1 MRHLWVA
8 GKPRLCLRNIPAVRS
23 ARRFEND
30 GRVRFHA
37 RFSKNS
43 GAIGCRSY
51 ERWRAH
57 PLFSWPPRTREIQ
70 AGRPSG
76 IARAFWFES
85 IKRVASTAAWREIG
99 AWRDDR
105 RRNLGLDLISPS
117 ASFDSTHASFSLN
130 ALNTETV
137 TAFARDPTDQIRGD
151 AERLSHIILEMQRCF
166 VLHLCKELAPGNV
179 SFPQFFL
186 LAYLDH
192 KEVLTM
198 SAIAQKMGHTTAAAS
213 GLVARLEN
221 TGFVVRSVAR
231 EDRRKVMVCI
241 TPKGSALVRRI
252 REEMVGNIVK
262 IMEHLTTDEQKA
274 WLHIYS
280 KIYDFCQS
288 K

>member
-1 MRHLWVA
+1 LNTGTA
-8 GKPRLCLRNIPAVRS
+8 
-23 ARRFEND
+23 
-30 GRVRFHA
+30 
-37 RFSKNS
+37 
-43 GAIGCRSY
+43 
-51 ERWRAH
+51 
-57 PLFSWPPRTREIQ
+57 
-70 AGRPSG
+70 
-76 IARAFWFES
+76 
-85 IKRVASTAAWREIG
+85 TAATR
-99 AWRDDR
+99 
-105 RRNLGLDLISPS
+105 
-117 ASFDSTHASFSLN
+117 HA
-130 ALNTETV
+130 
-137 TAFARDPTDQIRGD
+137 TDQFRAD
-151 AERLSHIILEMQRCF
+151 AEQLSHIIMEMQRCF

-221 TGFVVRSVAR
+221 IGYVVRSSVR

-252 REEMVGNIVK
+252 REEMVGNLMK
-262 IMEHLTTDEQKA
+262 IMAHLTPVEQKA